1 MNFWTQLEKQTLTK
15 EQLQP
20 TLFKKLGEPTTELQ
34 TNLSQ
39 EIIKKIISYFYAET
53 ESQNYTTYSLVGSI
67 AEISQRKYK
76 EGKHKGQTYYA
87 LKLAGSNQE
96 TLQAKKENL
105 PEAKWQQIEHLAIL
119 GQNLVFKYKKWIT
132 NKQILDFYPQVK
144 SK

>member
-34 TNLSQ
+34 QNLAQ
-39 EIIKKIISYFYAET
+39 EILKKIISYFYAET
-53 ESQNYTTYSLVGSI
+53 ESSNYTTYSLVGSI
-67 AEISQRKYK
+67 VEISQRKYK
-76 EGKHKGQTYYA
+76 EGKHKGQTYYV
-87 LKLAGSNQE
+87 LKLGGLNKE

-105 PEAKWQQIEHLAIL
+105 PEAKWKQIEHLAIL

-132 NKQILDFYPQVK
+132 NKQILDFYEPK
-144 SK
+144 K